1 MIEWG
6 QKLKPKKIPGATNK
20 TEKKSMDQKL
30 TSKKSHGEFSSLKN
44 SQKALN
50 YITRCSLFG
59 YTLFAELRGRD
70 TQEKFRNRKFQ
81 THKDP
86 LIIPVT

>member
-1 MIEWG
+1 MGTKIKT
-6 QKLKPKKIPGATNK
+6 QKNPRGYQQNR
-20 TEKKSMDQKL
+20 KKSMEQKL
-30 TSKKSHGEFSSLKN
+30 TPKKSHAEFSSLKN
-44 SQKALN
+44 SQKVVN

-70 TQEKFRNRKFQ
+70 TQEKFGNRKFQ

>member
-6 QKLKPKKIPGATNK
+6 QKLKPQKIPRATNITQKIPGPKINP
-20 TEKKSMDQKL
+20 Q
-30 TSKKSHGEFSSLKN
+30 KSHAEFSSLKN
-44 SQKALN
+44 FQKALN

-70 TQEKFRNRKFQ
+70 TQALPGIFTLF
-81 THKDP
+81 
-86 LIIPVT
+86 